1 MLSRKICNLSAL
13 AGIVAASQ
21 VAWAAGASS
30 ASPGP
35 AEARAEYVP
44 LQSMSYQF
52 GSKFMSGYFVQ
63 QASQCLVML
72 MVIEMSDPDQPPPAN
87 AARVRLLLYPGQIA
101 GLDSE
106 EGRSLNVTCGE
117 RAAKLVVEAGE
128 RDALAALQ
136 TGAAA
141 REVAGAE

>member
-1 MLSRKICNLSAL
+1 MLSRKICSLSAL
-13 AGIVAASQ
+13 AGMVAASQ
-21 VAWAAGASS
+21 LAWAAGASS

-35 AEARAEYVP
+35 AEARAEYGP
-44 LQSMSYQF
+44 LQSLSYQF

-72 MVIEMSDPDQPPPAN
+72 MVIERSDPDQPLPAT
-87 AARVRLLLYPGQIA
+87 AARVRLLLDPGQTA

-117 RAAKLVVEAGE
+117 RAAKLQVEAGE
-128 RDALAALQ
+128 RDALFALQ
-136 TGAAA
+136 TRPAS

>member
-1 MLSRKICNLSAL
+1 MLSRKIRSLSAL
-13 AGIVAASQ
+13 AALVAASQ
-21 VAWAAGASS
+21 LAWAAGASS
-30 ASPGP
+30 ASPGL

-63 QASQCLVML
+63 DASQCLVML
-72 MVIEMSDPDQPPPAN
+72 MVIERSDPDQPLPAT
-87 AARVRLLLYPGQIA
+87 AARVRLLLHPGQIA

-106 EGRSLNVTCGE
+106 EGRSLNITCGE
-117 RAAKLVVEAGE
+117 RAAKLLVEAGE
-128 RDALAALQ
+128 RDALVALQ
-136 TGAAA
+136 VRSPS